1 MYTSRYSFPDFCSS
15 ADVRKSALAAVQL
28 ASAQD
33 DDWEV
38 QLLVTT
44 ADAIIET
51 LHSNIH
57 TPCTAATEFVLDW
70 LDFLGVP
77 FDPDL

>member
-1 MYTSRYSFPDFCSS
+1 
-15 ADVRKSALAAVQL
+15 VAAVQL

-38 QLLVTT
+38 QLLVAT
-44 ADAIIET
+44 ADAIINT
-51 LHSNIH
+51 LRSNTQ

-70 LDFLGVP
+70 LDFLGVT
-77 FDPDL
+77 FAPDLCV